1 METSSSSTG
10 CPRIRGSSLPR
21 PVRVTVPSSRAP
33 AARWWRTWRSTH
45 SARRP
50 MPSGLTGSPGSR
62 RRGPAVLVSGR
73 GWESGIRISSGA
85 PLRIRYRRQTT
96 PLRSVR
102 DVALQVKLHSQS
114 RGPGIDCCKVMLD
127 ICKVLIYIICVIRWF
142 TNKVLE
148 RFFATGDGR
157 RLSVQNTRRIANI
170 LRALDD
176 ASRPEDMNLPGFR
189 FHALVGRD
197 RGRYAVNASGNWR
210 ITFGWMDGDAIDVD
224 LEDCR

>member
-1 METSSSSTG
+1 M
-10 CPRIRGSSLPR
+10 PSSLGRLKPKYWR
-21 PVRVTVPSSRAP
+21 VPS
-33 AARWWRTWRSTH
+33 AA
-45 SARRP
+45 SAHGRRP
-50 MPSGLTGSPGSR
+50 NRVFGVIVIAPRRSNSAHLHQPWRATSNTISPSND
-62 RRGPAVLVSGR
+62 ADF
-73 GWESGIRISSGA
+73 A
-85 PLRIRYRRQTT
+85 

-127 ICKVLIYIICVIRWF
+127 ICKVLIYIICVIRSF

-148 RFFATGDGR
+148 RFFATGGGR

-210 ITFGWMDGDAIDVD
+210 ITFGWLDGDAIDVD
-224 LEDCR
+224 LEDYH